1 MEWKEWK
8 SYYEIIKE
16 KLGISEADDER
27 SARLLNKLLEGR
39 VNVKLMEKKLEGL
52 IRNRTVFIYGC
63 GPSLKSS
70 LSALKKIGLKGTNI
84 AADGAISGL
93 ISFKIRCHLNCS
105 DLDGNIEDIMK
116 ANEGGTITII
126 HAHGDNMHLIE
137 KYTPRF
143 RGQILG
149 SVQTRALENLINYG
163 GFTDGDR
170 CVFLAAKFKA
180 RRVILFGFDF
190 GEEVGEYSKP
200 GLGVHPAGRNKII
213 KLRFAEFLI
222 SEIIKK
228 TGVEIYSCP
237 GGPKILGLK
246 NVSFS
251 GLKGL
256 LGMV

>member
-8 SYYEIIKE
+8 KYYEIIRK
-16 KLGISEADDER
+16 KLEISETSDER
-27 SARLLNKLLEGR
+27 SARLLNKLLKGR
-39 VNVKLMEKKLEGL
+39 VNVKLIEKKLEDL
-52 IRNRTVFIYGC
+52 IRNRNVFIYGC

-70 LSALKKIGLKGTNI
+70 LSILKNIGIEATNI

-93 ISFKIRCHLNCS
+93 ISFKMHCHINCS
-105 DLDGNIEDIMK
+105 DLDGNIEDIIR
-116 ANEGGTITII
+116 ANEDGTITII

-137 KYTPRF
+137 KYTPMF

-149 SVQTRALENLINYG
+149 SVQTRAFENLINYG

-180 RRVILFGFDF
+180 RKIVLFGFDF

-200 GLGVHPAGRNKII
+200 GLGIHPAGRNKII

-246 NVSFS
+246 KVSFN